1 MTQRIFSTLGLWV
14 ILISALFLG
23 GPTAGVWILILF
35 SVLTQY
41 ELYLILEKTGHFPM
55 KRLGLILG
63 LLIMLG
69 TYYLPRF
76 SDPSTVYTNSELLTA
91 SALICAAAILGKKE
105 IAHKSSS
112 FISTLFGIIYIPYM
126 LMHLILLMQHPVS
139 LEQGLL
145 LSLWVVVTAKF
156 SDVGGFL
163 VGKFFGKT
171 KLAPAI
177 SPQKTWEGVLGAVFF
192 SALAAYLFVLIGHK
206 YLPPTFIPWK
216 AAIIAIPIA
225 LIAIFS
231 DLVESLFKRH
241 AAVKDSGNK
250 IPGIGGAFD
259 LLDSVILSAPAGYLI
274 LKYIL

>member
-1 MTQRIFSTLGLWV
+1 MTQRILSTVGLWV
-14 ILISALFLG
+14 ILISALFLR
-23 GPTAGVWILILF
+23 GPTAGVWILTLF

-41 ELYLILEKTGHFPM
+41 ELYLILEKMGYLPM
-55 KRLGLILG
+55 KRLGSILG

-69 TYYLPRF
+69 AFYLPQF
-76 SDPSTVYTNSELLTA
+76 SYPSFVYPNFELLTA
-91 SALICAAAILGKKE
+91 STLICAMAILGKKE

-163 VGKFFGKT
+163 IGRFIGKT

-177 SPQKTWEGVLGAVFF
+177 SPQKTWEGVLGAIFF
-192 SALAAYLFVLIGHK
+192 SALAAYFFVLIGYK

-216 AAIIAIPIA
+216 AAVIAIPIA
-225 LIAIFS
+225 IIAIFS
-231 DLVESLFKRH
+231 DLVESLFKRQ

-250 IPGIGGAFD
+250 VPGIGGAFD

-274 LKYIL
+274 IIYIL

>member
-1 MTQRIFSTLGLWV
+1 VTQRILSTLGLWV
-14 ILISALFLG
+14 ILASALFLG
-23 GPTAGVWILILF
+23 GPTAGVWIITLF
-35 SVLTQY
+35 CVLTQY
-41 ELYLILEKTGHFPM
+41 ELYLILEKAGHLPM

-69 TYYLPRF
+69 AFYLPQF
-76 SDPSTVYTNSELLTA
+76 SDNSLVYPNAELLTA
-91 SALICAAAILGKKE
+91 SALICAVAILGKKE

-126 LMHLILLMQHPVS
+126 LMHLILLMLHAAS

-163 VGKFFGKT
+163 IGKYFGKN
-171 KLAPAI
+171 KLASDI

-192 SALAAYLFVLIGHK
+192 SALAAYLFVLIGHNN
-206 YLPPTFIPWK
+206 LPPSFTPWK
-216 AAIIAIPIA
+216 AAIIAMPIA
-225 LIAIFS
+225 LISIFS
-231 DLVESLFKRH
+231 DLVESLFKRQ
-241 AAVKDSGNK
+241 AGVKDSGK
-250 IPGIGGAFD
+250 MVPGIGGAFD